1 MFTKTSAQWCFG
13 PSRFDQ
19 RCFAVRCDFNGRI
32 CVFGLR
38 SAIAEVYLLKVI
50 LFAALSKVCER
61 AAITIC
67 AWILAAPKCRARG
80 NPNSCRI
87 VLNHCSTPKRCLGIS
102 LLKRFCDGHSG
113 RLCTVFCK
121 ILPRCLPF
129 IAVRFALLA

>member
-61 AAITIC
+61 AAMTIC

-87 VLNHCSTPKRCLGIS
+87 VPNHCSTPKRCLGIS
-102 LLKRFCDGHSG
+102 LLKRFCDWRGG
-113 RLCTVFCK
+113 QPRTVFCK
-121 ILPRCLPF
+121 TPSRSLPLKS
-129 IAVRFALLA
+129 A

>member
-19 RCFAVRCDFNGRI
+19 RNFAVRGDFNGRI

-61 AAITIC
+61 AAMTIC

-87 VLNHCSTPKRCLGIS
+87 VPNHCSTPKRCLGIS